1 MHILINKKFLIYNNY
16 KVKCAVGKRGI
27 GNKNIEGDF
36 ITPKGVYKIKYLL
49 YRKDRVKKIKSKLKK
64 IIIKKDM
71 GWCDDSKSILYNKL
85 IKLPFNYK
93 YEKLYRSNNIYD
105 IILVLNYNMNPVKKN
120 KGSAIFIHV
129 AKKEYKKTD
138 GCIAIKKR
146 DLLQIIDKIKIN
158 TKVIIES
165 QK

>member
-16 KVKCAVGKRGI
+16 KVKCALGKRGI

-158 TKVIIES
+158 TKVIIEN